1 MCCTIVLLLHNLKKQ
16 LHGVLN
22 NSFQVHSICSGLL
35 KLIAVENVFVKEKIK
50 IWFSQIFR
58 AFRFHLLFW
67 NTALF
72 FFIFITG
79 NESVFV
85 NYFNLLSVDSIYAN
99 ILLLSAAITAL
110 FTLLDM
116 FFSDRI
122 MRFSPI
128 RTMIFLRSLLYFA
141 LAFVILFFAGNKN
154 INLATIKDYETVL
167 AHMPPIGL
175 NQIRFLVY
183 FYITCIINN
192 SLRAMYKKIGVSNFF
207 NWFFGRLNKPREEK
221 KIFMFVDMK
230 SSTAIAENLQ
240 HVKFSHL
247 VQDVFNDMS
256 VIYNYHGEIYQYLGD
271 GAIVSWDVNKGIR
284 NSNCIKAFF
293 AFLRV
298 IERRSGYYKR
308 KYGAVPEFKA
318 GLHVGKTMVLQVG
331 SIRRDISYN
340 GDTINTA
347 ARIESMCNEYKQNL
361 LISGVLYEY
370 LDDKKIFNYK
380 EVGKAKLKGKKQGIL
395 IYQVK
400 PRLAKRKKR

>member
-1 MCCTIVLLLHNLKKQ
+1 M
-16 LHGVLN
+16 
-22 NSFQVHSICSGLL
+22 
-35 KLIAVENVFVKEKIK
+35 
-50 IWFSQIFR
+50 
-58 AFRFHLLFW
+58 
-67 NTALF
+67 
-72 FFIFITG
+72 
-79 NESVFV
+79 
-85 NYFNLLSVDSIYAN
+85 LSVDSIYAN

-141 LAFVILFFAGNKN
+141 LAFVILFLAGNKN
-154 INLATIKDYETVL
+154 INLASIKDYETVL

-221 KIFMFVDMK
+221 KIFMFIDMK
-230 SSTAIAENLQ
+230 SSTTIAENLK
-240 HVKFSHL
+240 HEKFSRL

-256 VIYNYHGEIYQYLGD
+256 MIYNYHGEIYQYLGD
-271 GAIVSWDVNKGIR
+271 GAIISWDVKKGIR

-298 IERRSGYYKR
+298 IERRSRYYKR
-308 KYGAVPEFKA
+308 KYGDVPKFKA

-347 ARIESMCNEYKQNL
+347 ARIESMCNEYKQDL

-380 EVGKAKLKGKKQGIL
+380 EVGNIKLKGKKRGVL

-400 PRLAKRKKR
+400 PKLTKRKKR